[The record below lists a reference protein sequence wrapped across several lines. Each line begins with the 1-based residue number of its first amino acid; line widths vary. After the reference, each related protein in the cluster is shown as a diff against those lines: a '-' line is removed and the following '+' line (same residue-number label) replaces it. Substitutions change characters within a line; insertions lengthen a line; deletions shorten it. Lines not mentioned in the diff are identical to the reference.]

1 MDYGKAE
8 QRRILSMKLA
18 DYFEKVKGY
27 GVFATADSKGTVN
40 VAALSRPT
48 VMEDGTV
55 AFIMSGHL
63 THHNLESNPHAAYYF
78 VEKGKDFGGKRLYLT
93 KVRESEDSELIDT
106 LRKKRYPIFTTKY
119 DNESKYVVFFTVDKV
134 LPLMA
139 DGVLKPGEKVE
150 Y

>member
-1 MDYGKAE
+1 
-8 QRRILSMKLA
+8 MKLA
-18 DYFEKVKGY
+18 DYFENIKGY
-27 GVFATADSKGTVN
+27 GVFATADSEGKVN

-48 VMEDGTV
+48 VMEDGTA

-78 VEKGKDFGGKRLYLT
+78 VEKDGNFGGKRLYLT
-93 KVRESEDSELIDT
+93 KVRESEDSELIEAI
-106 LRKKRYPIFTTKY
+106 RKKRYPIFTTKY

-134 LPLMA
+134 LPLVA
-139 DGVLKPGEKVE
+139 DGVLKPGATVE

>member
-1 MDYGKAE
+1 
-8 QRRILSMKLA
+8 MKLA
-18 DYFEKVKGY
+18 DYFEMAKGY
-27 GVFATADSKGTVN
+27 GVFATADSEGKVN

-78 VEKGKDFGGKRLYLT
+78 VEKGGNFGGKRLYLT
-93 KVRESEDSELIDT
+93 KVRESEDMELIET
-106 LRKKRYPIFTTKY
+106 IRKKRYPIFTTKY
-119 DNESKYVVFFTVDKV
+119 DNESKYVVFFTVDRI
-134 LPLMA
+134 LPLVA
-139 DGVLKPGEKVE
+139 DGVLKPGVTVE